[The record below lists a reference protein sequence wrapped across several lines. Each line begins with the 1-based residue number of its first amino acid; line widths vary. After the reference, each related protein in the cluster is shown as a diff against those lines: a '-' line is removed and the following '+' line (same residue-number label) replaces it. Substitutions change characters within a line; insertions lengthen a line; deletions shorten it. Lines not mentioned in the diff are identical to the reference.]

1 MSIWP
6 RESKQQNETRRP
18 VTALSG
24 FLGAGKTTLL
34 NHILNNRQGLR
45 AAVIVDDMSEVNLD
59 ATLVQNGAQLSH
71 TEEKLGELTNGCI
84 CCTIRD
90 DLLRATVQLL
100 ESPQPPD
107 YIIVEPS
114 GVSDPGAVARS
125 FVLLRP
131 HIQLDSVI
139 CLIDA
144 DQFTGL
150 TGRNALL
157 AMDQVALADILL
169 LNKVDLASGEQI
181 ERIYRFI
188 ERTAPR
194 ARVIETTYANAPL
207 EFLIGVGKFD
217 LERMRGRQELDIHVH
232 PEGGEDHPGH
242 EHEHAPKHAE
252 AHADHDAGHHP
263 EHTDH
268 TLLFS
273 TWHYRGREP
282 LEFRAVRRMIERLPS
297 GIYRAKGFVYL
308 NKPAE
313 RRGVLQVV
321 GNRVRFTFGE
331 AWGHEPPATNVVLI
345 GEPGAL
351 KPEEVAQ
358 RFAACLPGA
367 TSRAQEILSDVVE
380 WVRSF
385 S

>member
-1 MSIWP
+1 MAFW
-6 RESKQQNETRRP
+6 RKTLSKSEPKPLP
-18 VTALSG
+18 VTVLSG

-34 NHILNNRQGLR
+34 NRILHANHGLR
-45 AAVIVDDMSEVNLD
+45 IAVLVND
-59 ATLVQNGAQLSH
+59 FGAVNIDSQLVVGVQ
-71 TEEKLGELTNGCI
+71 GETISLANGCI

-157 AMDQVALADILL
+157 AMDQVALADIIL
-169 LNKVDLASGEQI
+169 LNKVDLASSEEI
-181 ERIYRFI
+181 ERIHRFI

-194 ARVIETTYANAPL
+194 ARVIETTHANAPL

-217 LERMRGRQELDIHVH
+217 LDRLSGRQELDIHVH
-232 PEGGEDHPGH
+232 PEGGEGNHKHAHDH
-242 EHEHAPKHAE
+242 EHEHELEHAE
-252 AHADHDAGHHP
+252 DHAAHDADHYH

-273 TWHYRGREP
+273 TWHYSGQEP
-282 LEFRAVRRMIERLPS
+282 LDFRSVRRMIERLPV

-308 NKPAE
+308 DKPAE

-331 AWGHEPPATNVVLI
+331 PWVHEPPATNIVLI
-345 GEPGAL
+345 GEPGTIE
-351 KPEEVAQ
+351 PEELGQ
-358 RFAACLPGA
+358 RFAACRPGA
-367 TSRAQEILSDVVE
+367 NSRTKEIIEDVVE

-385 S
+385 

>member
-1 MSIWP
+1 MQKSIQ
-6 RESKQQNETRRP
+6 REKPIPITLL
-18 VTALSG
+18 TG

-34 NHILNNRQGLR
+34 NRILHADHGLR
-45 AAVIVDDMSEVNLD
+45 IAVLVND
-59 ATLVQNGAQLSH
+59 FGAVNIDSQLVVGVQ
-71 TEEKLGELTNGCI
+71 GETISLANGCI

-131 HIQLDSVI
+131 YIQLDSVI

-157 AMDQVALADILL
+157 AMDQVALADIIL
-169 LNKVDLASGEQI
+169 LNKVDLATAEQI
-181 ERIYRFI
+181 ERIHRFI

-194 ARVIETTYANAPL
+194 ARVIETTHANAPL
-207 EFLIGVGKFD
+207 EFLIDVGKFD
-217 LERMRGRQELDIHVH
+217 LDRLDGRQELDIHVH
-232 PEGGEDHPGH
+232 PEGGEDHHVH
-242 EHEHAPKHAE
+242 EHDHGADEGEVHAEHAAE
-252 AHADHDAGHHP
+252 HHH

-273 TWHYRGREP
+273 TWHYSGQEP
-282 LEFRAVRRMIERLPS
+282 LDFRAVRRMIERLPV

-308 NKPAE
+308 DKPAE
-313 RRGVLQVV
+313 RRGVLQMV

-331 AWGHEPPATNVVLI
+331 PWGHEPPATNVVLI
-345 GEPGAL
+345 GEPGAIE
-351 KPEEVAQ
+351 PEELEQ
-358 RFAACLPGA
+358 RFAACRSGA
-367 TSRAQEILSDVVE
+367 NSRTKEIIEDVVE

-385 S
+385 

>member
-1 MSIWP
+1 MQNRIQ
-6 RESKQQNETRRP
+6 REQPIPITLL
-18 VTALSG
+18 TG

-34 NHILNNRQGLR
+34 NRILHADHGLHIAVLVNDFGAVNIDSQLVVGVQGETISL
-45 AAVIVDDMSEVNLD
+45 A
-59 ATLVQNGAQLSH
+59 
-71 TEEKLGELTNGCI
+71 NGCI

-144 DQFTGL
+144 DQFTSL

-157 AMDQVALADILL
+157 AMDQVALADIIL
-169 LNKVDLASGEQI
+169 LNKVDLASSEQL

-194 ARVIETTYANAPL
+194 ARVIETTHANAPL

-217 LERMRGRQELDIHVH
+217 LDRLSGRQELDIHVH
-232 PEGGEDHPGH
+232 PEGGEDHPSH
-242 EHEHAPKHAE
+242 AHAHEHASKHAE
-252 AHADHDAGHHP
+252 GHADHDAGHHH

-273 TWHYRGREP
+273 TWHYSGRDP
-282 LEFRAVRRMIERLPS
+282 LEFRAVRRMIERLPA

-308 NKPAE
+308 DKPAE

-331 AWGHEPPATNVVLI
+331 AWGHESPATNVVLI

-351 KPEEVAQ
+351 KPEELTQ

-367 TSRAQEILSDVVE
+367 TSRAQEIISDVVE

-385 S
+385 

>member
-1 MSIWP
+1 M
-6 RESKQQNETRRP
+6 QNTIQRDQP
-18 VTALSG
+18 IPITLLTG

-34 NHILNNRQGLR
+34 NRILHAEHRLCIAVLVNDFGAVNIDSQLIVGVQGETISL
-45 AAVIVDDMSEVNLD
+45 A
-59 ATLVQNGAQLSH
+59 
-71 TEEKLGELTNGCI
+71 NGCI

-100 ESPQPPD
+100 ESPQPPE

-157 AMDQVALADILL
+157 AMDQVALADIIL
-169 LNKVDLASGEQI
+169 LNKVDLASSEQI

-194 ARVIETTYANAPL
+194 ARVLETTHANAPL

-217 LERMRGRQELDIHVH
+217 LDRLNGRQELDIHVH
-232 PEGGEDHPGH
+232 PEGGEDP
-242 EHEHAPKHAE
+242 HEHAHDHEHATE
-252 AHADHDAGHHP
+252 HDAGHRH
-263 EHTDH
+263 EQTDH

-273 TWHYRGREP
+273 TWHYSGQDP
-282 LEFRAVRRMIERLPS
+282 LDFRAVRRMIERLPV
-297 GIYRAKGFVYL
+297 GIFRAKGFVYL
-308 NKPAE
+308 DKPAE

-331 AWGHEPPATNVVLI
+331 PWGQEPPATNVVLI
-345 GEPGAL
+345 GEPGAI

-358 RFAACLPGA
+358 RFGACLPGA
-367 TSRAQEILSDVVE
+367 SSRTKEIIEDVVE

-385 S
+385 

>member
-1 MSIWP
+1 MQKSIQ
-6 RESKQQNETRRP
+6 REKPIPITLL
-18 VTALSG
+18 TG

-34 NHILNNRQGLR
+34 NRILHADHGLR
-45 AAVIVDDMSEVNLD
+45 IAVLVND
-59 ATLVQNGAQLSH
+59 FGAVNIDSQLVVGVQ
-71 TEEKLGELTNGCI
+71 GETISLANGCI

-100 ESPQPPD
+100 ENPQPPD

-131 HIQLDSVI
+131 YIQLDSVI

-157 AMDQVALADILL
+157 AMDQVALADIIL
-169 LNKVDLASGEQI
+169 LNKVDLATAEQI
-181 ERIYRFI
+181 ERIHRFI

-194 ARVIETTYANAPL
+194 ARVIETTHANAPL
-207 EFLIGVGKFD
+207 EFLIDVGKFD
-217 LERMRGRQELDIHVH
+217 LDRLDGRQELDIHVH
-232 PEGGEDHPGH
+232 PEGGEDHHVH
-242 EHEHAPKHAE
+242 EHDHGADEGEVHAEHAAE
-252 AHADHDAGHHP
+252 HHH

-273 TWHYRGREP
+273 TWHYSGQEP
-282 LEFRAVRRMIERLPS
+282 LDFRAVRRMVERLPV

-308 NKPAE
+308 DKPAE
-313 RRGVLQVV
+313 RRGVLQMV

-331 AWGHEPPATNVVLI
+331 PWGDEPPATNVVLI
-345 GEPGAL
+345 GEPGAIE
-351 KPEEVAQ
+351 PEELEQ
-358 RFAACLPGA
+358 RFAACRPGA
-367 TSRAQEILSDVVE
+367 NSRTKEIIEDVVE

-385 S
+385 

>member
-1 MSIWP
+1 M
-6 RESKQQNETRRP
+6 QNTTQSEQPIPITLL
-18 VTALSG
+18 TG

-34 NHILNNRQGLR
+34 NRILHADHGLR
-45 AAVIVDDMSEVNLD
+45 IAVLVNDFGAVNIDSQLIVG
-59 ATLVQNGAQLSH
+59 VQ
-71 TEEKLGELTNGCI
+71 GETISLANGCI

-90 DLLRATVQLL
+90 DLLRATLQLL

-157 AMDQVALADILL
+157 AMDQVALADIIL
-169 LNKVDLASGEQI
+169 LNKVDLASSEQI
-181 ERIYRFI
+181 ERIHRFI

-194 ARVIETTYANAPL
+194 ARVIETTHANAPL

-217 LERMRGRQELDIHVH
+217 LDRLNGRKELDIHVH
-232 PEGGEDHPGH
+232 PEGGENHHSHTHDH
-242 EHEHAPKHAE
+242 EHEHASEHAE
-252 AHADHDAGHHP
+252 DHAHYDAGHHH

-273 TWHYRGREP
+273 TWHYQGAQP
-282 LEFRAVRRMIERLPS
+282 LDFRAVRRTIERLPI

-308 NKPAE
+308 DKPAE
-313 RRGVLQVV
+313 RRGVLQMV

-331 AWGHEPPATNVVLI
+331 PWGDEPPATNVVLI
-345 GEPGAL
+345 GEPGAIE
-351 KPEEVAQ
+351 PEELEQ
-358 RFAACLPGA
+358 RFAACRPGA
-367 TSRAQEILSDVVE
+367 NSRTKDIIEDVIE
-380 WVRSF
+380 WIRNF
-385 S
+385 